1 MANIFNFFIL
11 FLGLA
16 TVWVGVA
23 AVVQKRSVKRDA
35 HDQRSTN
42 AAS

>member
-1 MANIFNFFIL
+1 MLDLANTFIL

-16 TVWVGVA
+16 AVWIGTA
-23 AVVQKRSVKRDA
+23 AVVQKRSVKRRNEA
-35 HDQRSTN
+35 ERSTN